1 MTRRK
6 EILFIGGDIH
16 QTSQLHEVSRHLP
29 EYEHYF
35 TPYYGDG
42 FVKLVSRLGIIEYS
56 ITGKKRGQSCLRYL
70 ERHGLRADVRGQRG
84 TYDLAVT
91 CSDVLV
97 QKNIRGRKIV
107 VVQEGI
113 FDPEHRSFQL
123 IRRFPFLPSWLAGT
137 AMTGLS
143 GMYDAFCAA
152 SEGYREHLVER
163 GADAGRI
170 HVTGLVHYDD
180 CEKYLDNDFPHRGY
194 VLVCTSDGRETWK
207 NDDRAGLIA
216 RALRIAAGRQVIFK
230 LHPNEDHERAV
241 REIRAQAPD
250 ALILYREPHIKAEEL
265 VANCDVLLSEWST
278 LVFVAMALGKECY
291 SHHDMEEVERLM
303 PIQNGGASARNIAE
317 VCRQIIE
324 SPAPAVS
331 RERAR
336 PIHKSPIWP
345 RSARP
350 QAPTPEATQ

>member
-35 TPYYGDG
+35 TPYYSDG
-42 FVKLVSRLGIIEYS
+42 FVHLVSQLGIIEYS

-70 ERHGLRADVRGQRG
+70 KRHGLRADVRGQRG
-84 TYDLAVT
+84 SYDLVVT
-91 CSDVLV
+91 CSDVLI

-113 FDPEHRSFQL
+113 FDPEHRSYHL
-123 IRRFPFLPSWLAGT
+123 IRRFPFLPYWLAGT

-163 GADAGRI
+163 GADPARV
-170 HVTGLVHYDD
+170 HVTGLIHYDH
-180 CEKYLDNDFPHRGY
+180 CKQYLDNDFPHRGY

-207 NDDRAGLIA
+207 NDDRQGLIA
-216 RALRIAAGRQVIFK
+216 QALGLAAGRQVIFK
-230 LHPNEDHERAV
+230 LHPNEDYERAV
-241 REIRAQAPD
+241 REIRAQAPG
-250 ALILYREPHIKAEEL
+250 ALILFREPHIKAEEL
-265 VANCDVLLSEWST
+265 VANCDVLVSEWST
-278 LVFVAMALGKECY
+278 LVFVGLALGKECY
-291 SHHDMEEVERLM
+291 SHHDMKLVERLM
-303 PIQNGGASARNIAE
+303 PIQNGGSSARNIAD

-331 RERAR
+331 RERPHSPWRLAAR
-336 PIHKSPIWP
+336 PSSTRPNNSP
-345 RSARP
+345 
-350 QAPTPEATQ
+350 PEAIQ